1 MIVGLLRFR
10 NALCV
15 FWHLFLFMSRTLTL
29 FMTKS
34 WPFAR
39 LWPQFCWVDT
49 SRRETMLATN
59 VSNNKIG
66 VTGNFLKDRDDKI
79 SLEPILLLCLR
90 LYNILIWETAPP
102 PPAQPCC
109 DNTFLWWNWL
119 YSGSSCR
126 FITGVTLKYHL
137 FNQESNF
144 RDAGQT
150 SKPPYKQILKPSY
163 LQSHSA

>member
-1 MIVGLLRFR
+1 M
-10 NALCV
+10 
-15 FWHLFLFMSRTLTL
+15 
-29 FMTKS
+29 
-34 WPFAR
+34 
-39 LWPQFCWVDT
+39 

-102 PPAQPCC
+102 PPAQPGC
-109 DNTFLWWNWL
+109 DITFLWGNWL

-144 RDAGQT
+144 RNACQT
-150 SKPPYKQILKPSY
+150 SKPPYKQILKPTFM
-163 LQSHSA
+163 QSHSGLLFDYYSGSSWLFMMGVASPWWH